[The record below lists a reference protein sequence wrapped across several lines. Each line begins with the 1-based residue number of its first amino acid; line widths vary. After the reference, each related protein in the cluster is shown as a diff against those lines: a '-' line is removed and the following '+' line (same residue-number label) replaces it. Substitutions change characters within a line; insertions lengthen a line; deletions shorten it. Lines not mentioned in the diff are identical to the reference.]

1 MQEDL
6 ASVARARA
14 AAQRRRR
21 QRRLQQAPALAA
33 APAAGPAAAA
43 APGPA
48 GLPKLAQGVLGTQ
61 FDVADMQQ
69 TSDQARCSTQNTL
82 FKT

>member
-1 MQEDL
+1 MPNDL
-6 ASVARARA
+6 ASVLRARA

-21 QRRLQQAPALAA
+21 QRRLQQAPNLAA

-43 APGPA
+43 AAPGPA
-48 GLPKLAQGVLGTQ
+48 GLPRLAQGVLGTQ

-69 TSDQARCSTQNTL
+69 TSDQARRGT
-82 FKT
+82 KRP